1 MKALTKGQYEGI
13 AKVIRGRVE
22 NHKPLSVHGY
32 TDHEIDTLIDALD
45 DLVVF
50 LAHEFALSDPEFK
63 RELFL
68 ELCGV
73 TE

>member
-13 AKVIRGRVE
+13 A
-22 NHKPLSVHGY
+22 
-32 TDHEIDTLIDALD
+32 
-45 DLVVF
+45 VVF
-50 LAHEFALSDPEFK
+50 WAGMESLKSLPSDSMVRKAIDQALTMTIEGLAHQFQESDPEFK

-68 ELCGV
+68 SQCGV